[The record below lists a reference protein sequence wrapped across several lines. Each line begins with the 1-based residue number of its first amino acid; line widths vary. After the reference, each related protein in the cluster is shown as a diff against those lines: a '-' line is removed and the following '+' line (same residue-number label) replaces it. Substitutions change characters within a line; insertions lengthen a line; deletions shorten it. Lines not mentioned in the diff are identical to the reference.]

1 MALGIATIL
10 DSIKALTVSGV
21 TMKEMTEV
29 PEKLN
34 TRDCPCMFPKPTGFI
49 TDLTV
54 TPVAFGSAGTRPY
67 NVEYNL
73 HYLYAHAQV
82 GTERRLA
89 TVIDAALV
97 KIYLILDAVI
107 AADNLSGTVEF
118 QAANFDAFGPIVDP
132 SGQTFVGCELT
143 FHVMEFVN

>member
-10 DSIKALTVSGV
+10 DSIKALSVSGV
-21 TMKEMTEV
+21 TIKEMSEV

-34 TRDCPCMFPKPTGFI
+34 TRDCPCLFPKPTGFI

-54 TPVAFGSAGTRPY
+54 TPQAFGDPGTRMY

-82 GTERRLA
+82 GTDRRLA

-97 KIYLILDAVI
+97 KIFLIVDAII
-107 AADNLSGTVEF
+107 AADNLTGTVEF
-118 QAANFDAFGPIVDP
+118 QAQNFDSFGPIVDP

-143 FHVMEFVN
+143 FHVTQFVN